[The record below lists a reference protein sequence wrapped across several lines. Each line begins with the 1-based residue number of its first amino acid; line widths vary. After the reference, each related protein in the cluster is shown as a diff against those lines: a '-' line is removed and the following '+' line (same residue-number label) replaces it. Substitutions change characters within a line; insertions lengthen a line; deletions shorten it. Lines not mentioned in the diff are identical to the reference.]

1 MRTMLRSKI
10 HRVHVTDV
18 NVAYEG
24 SISIDKTLMEAAD
37 ILPYERV
44 EVLNVNNGARF
55 NTYAIEGAKGS
66 GEICINGAAARLAA
80 EGDIAIILTYHDLPD
95 EEAASAKPNLVY
107 VDVNNHITS
116 IKHKVENLPDFISKI
131 K

>member
-24 SISIDKTLMEAAD
+24 SISIDQALMEAAD

-55 NTYAIEGAKGS
+55 NTYAIEGERDRVRFVLMA
-66 GEICINGAAARLAA
+66 L
-80 EGDIAIILTYHDLPD
+80 LPGWQQK
-95 EEAASAKPNLVY
+95 EM
-107 VDVNNHITS
+107 
-116 IKHKVENLPDFISKI
+116 
-131 K
+131 